1 MGFVREYGMKEGYYM
16 NKTHG
21 EDGRLCYDMMKYG
34 KVRTVRSFD
43 NRVWTGVRTLRK
55 SGTFSQV
62 LFKRI
67 KKEIGRFGIY
77 FNTKM
82 KYHPPKN

>member
-1 MGFVREYGMKEGYYM
+1 M

-21 EDGRLCYDMMKYG
+21 EDGRMAYDLMKYG
-34 KVRTVRSFD
+34 KIRQVRSYD
-43 NRVWTGVRTLRK
+43 NRVWTGVRTLKK

-67 KKEIGRFGIY
+67 KKELGRFSIY

-82 KYHPPKN
+82 KYHPSKSQQQDQ